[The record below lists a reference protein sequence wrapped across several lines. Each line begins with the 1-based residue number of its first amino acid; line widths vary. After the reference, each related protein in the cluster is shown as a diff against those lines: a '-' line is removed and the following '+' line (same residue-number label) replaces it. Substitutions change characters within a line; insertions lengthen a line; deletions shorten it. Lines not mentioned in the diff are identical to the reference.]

1 MVNWSVQETAM
12 FPMFTEEQLAIRDA
26 AREFARHEIE
36 PEAMARDKASEFPA
50 AIIKQLGEM
59 GFMGMTIPEAY
70 GGAGVDYLSYILA
83 LEEIARVD
91 ASVAVSMSVNNSVV
105 CAPIM
110 NFGTEALKQKYLK
123 ALASGEVIGG
133 FMLTEPNAGSDVAA
147 MKTRAT
153 KTDGGWLLNGSK
165 AWITNGSVGKYFVIM
180 VVTDPEKGKKGISAF
195 VLDADQPGVIMA
207 KPEDKMGL
215 RSSKTVM
222 VALEDAFVAD
232 DDLLGGYGDGLRV
245 AFNGLD
251 GGRIGIAAQALG
263 IAQRALD
270 ESIAYAKT
278 RHTFG
283 KPIGEHQ
290 AIETY
295 LADMECRVQASR
307 LLVYKAASMKNQ
319 GRLCTLEAATA
330 KLFTTENAVWVCDR
344 AVQIFGGYGYSR
356 EYVVE
361 RLYRDVRVTTIYEGT
376 SEIQRMVVARQLLK

>member
-1 MVNWSVQETAM
+1 M
-12 FPMFTEEQLAIRDA
+12 FPFFTEDQLAIRDA
-26 AREFARHEIE
+26 AREFARHAIE
-36 PEAMARDKASEFPA
+36 PGAMARDKSSEFPA
-50 AIIKQLGEM
+50 DIIRQLGEM
-59 GFMGMTIPEAY
+59 GFMGMSIPEAY

-91 ASVAVSMSVNNSVV
+91 ASVAVAMSVNNSVA
-105 CAPIM
+105 CAPIL
-110 NFGTEALKQKYLK
+110 NFGTEEQKQKYLK
-123 ALASGEVIGG
+123 PLASGEVIGG

-147 MKTRAT
+147 LKTKGT
-153 KTDGGWLLNGSK
+153 KVEGGWRLNGSK

-180 VVTDPEKGKKGISAF
+180 VITHPERGKKGISAF

-207 KPEDKMGL
+207 KPEEKMGL

-232 DDLLGGYGDGLRV
+232 DDLLGEYGDGLKV

-278 RHTFG
+278 RYTFG

-295 LADMECRVQASR
+295 LAEMECRIQASR
-307 LLVYKAASMKNQ
+307 LLVYKAASMKNE
-319 GRLCTLEAATA
+319 GLPCTLEAATA
-330 KLFTTENAVWVCDR
+330 KLFASESAVWVCDR

-376 SEIQRMVVARQLLK
+376 SEIQRIVIARQLLK